1 MKKGLF
7 IFSSLLFFAS
17 CSVDPELKPLVSE
30 DDVKEIIPPGWPAPH
45 YNFGNNPLTVNGFTL
60 GRTLFYDPIL
70 SSDNTISCGS
80 CHQQFAAFSHS
91 GHDISH
97 GIGGLLGNRNAP
109 PLQNLNWNTTFMHD
123 GGVLNLEI
131 MPLAPITN
139 PVEMN
144 ESLTN
149 VINKLKGSG
158 KYKQL
163 FTAAYGN
170 DSISSQRIFRAIAQ
184 FMGTLYSY
192 NSKYDKV
199 KAGKDNFTSQE
210 QSGYLVFTQKCA
222 SCHTEP
228 LFTDFQFRNNG
239 LSVNTLYNDLGRAHI
254 TGNPADN
261 YKFKTPSLRNIEKS
275 GPYMHDG
282 RFTGLDQCLE
292 HYNSGIVSSTTL
304 ELQLQGGIPLSAQNK
319 SDLIAFLKTLTD
331 TKYLTDSR
339 FSDKIISHYRP
350 PFRLFRL

>member
-7 IFSSLLFFAS
+7 IFSSILWFAS
-17 CSVDPELKPLVSE
+17 CSVDPELKPIVSE
-30 DDVKEIIPPGWPAPH
+30 DDVKEIIPQGWPTPH
-45 YNFGNNPLTVNGFTL
+45 YNFNNNPLTADGFTL

-91 GHDISH
+91 GHDVSH
-97 GIGGLLGNRNAP
+97 GINGLLGTRNAP

-123 GGVLNLEI
+123 GGILNLEI

-144 ESLTN
+144 ENLTN
-149 VINKLKGSG
+149 VVNKLTASG

-163 FTAAYGN
+163 FTAAYGD
-170 DSISSQRIFRAIAQ
+170 DSINSQRIFRAIAQ
-184 FMGTLYSY
+184 FMGTMYSY
-192 NSKYDKV
+192 NSKYDLV

-210 QSGYLVFTQKCA
+210 QNGYNLFTQKCA

-228 LFTDFQFRNNG
+228 LFTDYQFRNNG
-239 LSVNTLYNDLGRAHI
+239 LSINVLYNDSGRAHI
-254 TGNPADN
+254 TGNPSDN

-282 RFTGLDQCLE
+282 RFSGLGQCLE
-292 HYNSGIVSSTTL
+292 HYNSGIVTSPTL
-304 ELQLQGGIPLSAQNK
+304 DMQLQGGIALTEQNK

-331 TKYLTDSR
+331 TKYLSNPR
-339 FSDKIISHYRP
+339 FSDNH
-350 PFRLFRL
+350 